1 MFWLFGQEAYGI
13 LALQPGIKSTTPAL
27 EGKVLTTG
35 PPGKFFPHSVLNK
48 PLVSYLR
55 TFALASLSG
64 WSALLIGTCMLTP
77 SGPCGPH
84 TPTLIREPLPEISLL
99 HLPGFTVCYS
109 GYHHL
114 VQLICLSFTSSF
126 SPQNVSCVQQR
137 VYCF

>member
-35 PPGKFFPHSVLNK
+35 PPGKFFPHSALNK
-48 PLVSYLR
+48 PLRLLPQDLC
-55 TFALASLSG
+55 TGQSG
-64 WSALLIGTCMLTP
+64 WSALLIRTCTLTP

-99 HLPGFTVCYS
+99 HVPGFTVCYS

-114 VQLICLSFTSSF
+114 VQFICLSFTSSF
-126 SPQNVSCVQQR
+126 SHQNVSCVQKR